1 MTIRNIKAMIAAL
14 LLALLV
20 CFGAVMGGQ
29 GNLSAFAATDVQ
41 TAYENTNVLDNLEGS
56 TIGGKTFDIT
66 DYPHN
71 DIGNPQIISLV
82 EFCYSYYAD
91 RQSDYG
97 LYVYVYK
104 LCRAVLLAYGVPALV
119 VFGHAPGLGCTAVRS
134 HPRAALSAIHALAQK
149 VGVVGDMVAVAVGV
163 YPLFATLE

>member
-1 MTIRNIKAMIAAL
+1 MTIRNIKAMFAAL

-56 TIGGKTFDIT
+56 TIGGKTFDIA

-71 DIGNPQIISLV
+71 DTGKPQIISLV

-97 LYVYVYK
+97 LYVYVYNPQDIAFDMATDRHK
-104 LCRAVLLAYGVPALV
+104 IQRTYGD
-119 VFGHAPGLGCTAVRS
+119 TA
-134 HPRAALSAIHALAQK
+134 A
-149 VGVVGDMVAVAVGV
+149 
-163 YPLFATLE
+163 

>member
-1 MTIRNIKAMIAAL
+1 MTIRNIKAMFAAL

-56 TIGGKTFDIT
+56 TIGGKEFDIA

-71 DIGNPQIISLV
+71 DSGVPQIISLI

-91 RQSDYG
+91 KQTDFG
-97 LYVYVYK
+97 LYVYVYNPQDMATDRNK
-104 LCRAVLLAYGVPALV
+104 IQLTYGDKQ
-119 VFGHAPGLGCTAVRS
+119 S
-134 HPRAALSAIHALAQK
+134 YSK
-149 VGVVGDMVAVAVGV
+149 
-163 YPLFATLE
+163 YTLEFLNYSERAG

>member
-1 MTIRNIKAMIAAL
+1 MTIRNIKAMFAAL

-56 TIGGKTFDIT
+56 TIGGKEFDIA

-71 DIGNPQIISLV
+71 DSGVPQIISLI

-91 RQSDYG
+91 KQTDFG
-97 LYVYVYK
+97 LYVYVYNPQDIAFDMATDRNKIQLTYGDK
-104 LCRAVLLAYGVPALV
+104 LMQYVCEDVLFVVVIAPAGDNVIAYALCELA
-119 VFGHAPGLGCTAVRS
+119 FR
-134 HPRAALSAIHALAQK
+134 I
-149 VGVVGDMVAVAVGV
+149 
-163 YPLFATLE
+163 PLDGFDIGEG

>member
-1 MTIRNIKAMIAAL
+1 MTIRNIKAMFAAML
-14 LLALLV
+14 LCLLV

-56 TIGGKTFDIT
+56 TIGGKTFDIA

-71 DIGNPQIISLV
+71 DNGKPQVISLV

-91 RQSDYG
+91 RQADFG
-97 LYVYVYK
+97 L
-104 LCRAVLLAYGVPALV
+104 
-119 VFGHAPGLGCTAVRS
+119 
-134 HPRAALSAIHALAQK
+134 
-149 VGVVGDMVAVAVGV
+149 
-163 YPLFATLE
+163 

>member
-56 TIGGKTFDIT
+56 TIGGKEFDIA
-66 DYPHN
+66 DYPHS
-71 DIGNPQIISLV
+71 DSGVPQIISP
-82 EFCYSYYAD
+82 
-91 RQSDYG
+91 RG
-97 LYVYVYK
+97 
-104 LCRAVLLAYGVPALV
+104 VLLFLLCGQAG
-119 VFGHAPGLGCTAVRS
+119 GLRTVCLCV
-134 HPRAALSAIHALAQK
+134 
-149 VGVVGDMVAVAVGV
+149 
-163 YPLFATLE
+163 